1 VPTKTPVPTPVLR
14 RRDLLQSGL
23 WLPLACVASPSF
35 AAAAVQT
42 KAVKRDKRPVALLLP
57 LSGPRAALGLSMRQ
71 AALLAD
77 SGPEMIAYDTGGTAA
92 GAALAAQNA
101 MKARAAMILGPITAE
116 EATAVA
122 AQAAGRVPV
131 IAFSNNMVARAPG
144 TFIFGITPAQVT
156 GAILRYARSRGVRSV
171 VVIDDSSP
179 WSAAAALAAGRV
191 QGEIGIDVRV
201 LTVTP
206 GQPLPPSG
214 DAPDAVLLPGSGE
227 AVLAAARNLKSTGI
241 QLLGTVQALDYRP
254 ASLDVLDGAW
264 LASPDPAEFGKF
276 AGEFRAR
283 HGGEPGAL
291 AALAYDAGGI
301 VKVLRDKGALGAAGL
316 LAETSYRCVTGNARF
331 RTDGSVARELAI
343 LLASPEGYKPVAV
356 SPGV

>member
-1 VPTKTPVPTPVLR
+1 
-14 RRDLLQSGL
+14 
-23 WLPLACVASPSF
+23 VASPSF
-35 AAAAVQT
+35 AAD
-42 KAVKRDKRPVALLLP
+42 KPKRDKRPVALLLP

-77 SGPEMIAYDTGGTAA
+77 SGPELIAYDTGGTVA
-92 GAALAAQNA
+92 GAALTAQNA
-101 MKARAAMILGPITAE
+101 LKGKAAMILGPITAE

-122 AQAAGRVPV
+122 AQTAGRVPV
-131 IAFSNNMVARAPG
+131 IAFSNNAVARAPG

-156 GAILRYARSRGVRSV
+156 SAILRYARSRGVKNV
-171 VVIDDSSP
+171 VVIDDTSP
-179 WSAAAALAAGRV
+179 WSAAAALAAGRI

-201 LTVTP
+201 LQVTP

-241 QLLGTVQALDYRP
+241 QLLGTVQALDHRP
-254 ASLDVLDGAW
+254 AALEVLDGAW
-264 LASPDPAEFGKF
+264 IASPDPATFGKF

-283 HGGEPGAL
+283 HGGDPGAL
-291 AALAYDAGGI
+291 AALAYDASGI
-301 VKVLRDKGALGAAGL
+301 VKVLRDKGTLGAAGL
-316 LAETSYRCVTGNARF
+316 LAETSYPCVTGNARF

-343 LLASPEGYKPVAV
+343 LVAGPEGYKPVAV
-356 SPGV
+356 SQGA